1 MFFGKESCKRRAL
14 TGQRGWAA
22 VLLAIVF
29 LCIHAKGTP
38 NVTLAWNASSDPSVA
53 GYFLYYGPAAGV
65 YTNRI
70 DIGNSTTTSMS
81 GLNEGETYHF
91 AVSAYNSTGAES
103 GLSADI
109 VYITPGL
116 ITLRS
121 PVNPQAANLTFPVAP
136 NHWYEIQASADMR
149 TWGTIGQTGVATSN
163 AWTQFTDTQSGQFT
177 SRFYRLILH

>member
-1 MFFGKESCKRRAL
+1 MFFGKESRKSCAS

-22 VLLAIVF
+22 VLLAIVL
-29 LCIHAKGTP
+29 LCTSAKGTP

-53 GYFLYYGPAAGV
+53 GYFLYYGSAAGA

-70 DIGNSTTTSMS
+70 DIGNNTTTSVL
-81 GLNEGETYHF
+81 GLDEGQTYHF
-91 AVSAYNSTGAES
+91 AVSAYNASRAE
-103 GLSADI
+103 GTLSADI
-109 VYITPGL
+109 TYITPGL
-116 ITLRS
+116 ITLLS
-121 PVNPQAANLTFPVAP
+121 PVNPKIMNLTFPVAP

-163 AWTQFTDTQSGQFT
+163 AWTQFTDTQSGQFS